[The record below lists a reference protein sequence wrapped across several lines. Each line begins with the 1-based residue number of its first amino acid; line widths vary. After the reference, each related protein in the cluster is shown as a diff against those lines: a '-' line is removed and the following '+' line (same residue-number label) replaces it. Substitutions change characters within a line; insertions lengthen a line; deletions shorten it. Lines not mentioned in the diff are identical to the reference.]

1 MDNVVVCLT
10 SYGYRLRD
18 TAPKAINSLFMGDF
32 RPARVILY
40 VAENDKKMVGNAL
53 KTMENEGKLE
63 IRYCKDYLSHK
74 KFLGLTDRTL
84 DNEFIVIVDDDLYFK
99 PYFWQKLR
107 EKWEKYKNLDNFII
121 VNRAQLMFSHE
132 KYLKTRFVMKNDPDM
147 GIFRWGSG
155 AGVLIPPMTM
165 RFDLKTL
172 ENGFKISPHCD
183 ETYYSCL
190 CVRKGIKMIT
200 TGKPQ
205 PFYPIPLPKEDPNGL
220 WDKYNQYEKDGILL
234 KNLEFWGIN
243 KPNVVVSFT
252 SWRKRIHLAEK
263 VVQMM
268 RKQTIAPKNIILTL
282 STTEFPRKEADL
294 PLNLVNLVGNGF
306 EIKWVEWD
314 SKTFKKLEPLFYL
327 PEDQWVMIVDDD
339 VDYPD
344 DMIAMMLGSVAEGL
358 PVTASHL
365 RTSYRHFGNIL
376 SANGAFTLIQPRH
389 CQPYLAQMWEFCKN
403 KGYSAPCSDPM
414 LTYAT
419 LLNGFH
425 FAPSKCDL
433 GRIQRQGDG
442 KYPAPYSG
450 GELGIRRNRETHRE
464 IDEFFKENPCL
475 LQKNA

>member
-18 TAPKAINSLFMGDF
+18 TAPKAIGSLFVNDF

-84 DNEFIVIVDDDLYFK
+84 DNEFIVIVDDDLQFK

-183 ETYYSCL
+183 ETYYSCY
-190 CVRKGIKMIT
+190 CVKKGIKTIT

-220 WDKYNQYEKDGILL
+220 WDKFNQYEKDEILV
-234 KNLEFWGIN
+234 KNLDFFGIN

-344 DMIAMMLGSVAEGL
+344 DTIAMMLGSVTGGM

-389 CQPYLAQMWEFCKN
+389 CRTHLAQMWEFCKN

-442 KYPAPYSG
+442 KYPAPYSAG
-450 GELGIRRNRETHRE
+450 KEGQERNRATHKV

-475 LQKNA
+475 SQKNA